1 MFRKHSG
8 NAQEMFRKHPG
19 NAPEILRTCYYSGNI
34 GETSGRRGNR
44 ETWKPKKNRKKKK
57 TESSPPLLN
66 KKHDT
71 LRSAGDARKFKTSA
85 QNARTRLTETNS
97 VKSPQFRTRW
107 TNFRP
112 GGFKIF
118 AKAPRWLITNT
129 SLALKHYEVALSDSR
144 SKLRR
149 SRFLIRGLSY
159 ADSILV
165 FVFVLFGRL
174 VRCVVQFLFGNW
186 HRIRKPNWFS

>member
-1 MFRKHSG
+1 MLRKYAGERSGNVQETLRKRSRNVQETPGKCSGNTQDMLLFRKHRG
-8 NAQEMFRKHPG
+8 NARQKRKQG
-19 NAPEILRTCYYSGNI
+19 DVKAQK
-34 GETSGRRGNR
+34 
-44 ETWKPKKNRKKKK
+44 KPKKKK

-71 LRSAGDARKFKTSA
+71 LPSAGDARKFKTSA

-149 SRFLIRGLSY
+149 SRFLTRGLSY
-159 ADSILV
+159 A
-165 FVFVLFGRL
+165 GRA
-174 VRCVVQFLFGNW
+174 F
-186 HRIRKPNWFS
+186 

>member
-1 MFRKHSG
+1 M
-8 NAQEMFRKHPG
+8 
-19 NAPEILRTCYYSGNI
+19 
-34 GETSGRRGNR
+34 
-44 ETWKPKKNRKKKK
+44 
-57 TESSPPLLN
+57 LN

-71 LRSAGDARKFKTSA
+71 LRSAGDARKFTTNA
-85 QNARTRLTETNS
+85 QNARTRLTATNS
-97 VKSPQFRTRW
+97 VKSPQFRARW

-112 GGFKIF
+112 GGFKIV
-118 AKAPRWLITNT
+118 AEAPRWLITNT
-129 SLALKHYEVALSDSR
+129 SLALKHYEVALSDSRSKLRRSRFR

-186 HRIRKPNWFS
+186 HQIRKPN